1 MTATKMTKLTIQLD
15 EAEVKQLQVLA
26 AKANYENWR
35 DYTTDEFTIKVL
47 QQKVGVP
54 MIGAHSAAAGGRI
67 TGASSGVSY

>member
-1 MTATKMTKLTIQLD
+1 MTKLSISLD

-26 AKANYENWR
+26 AKANYDEWR
-35 DYTTDEFTIKVL
+35 EYVKDEFHIRVL

-54 MIGAHSAAAGGRI
+54 MISAHSSAAGGRV